1 MAFDSGWKWD
11 ETFEAA
17 EDLSSSQFFVVT
29 QTASAETCELA
40 DSQGELALGIV
51 QNNPESGQDA
61 TVRKLG
67 YSKAIAGSTA
77 SGVVAA
83 GALVTAAADGRVEV
97 AASGDYVLGRAVT
110 ASAAENQVFTVD
122 VFPQLVPL
130 A

>member
-17 EDLSSSQFFVVT
+17 EDLSSSQHLAVV
-29 QTASAETCELA
+29 QTGEKVELA
-40 DSQGELALGIV
+40 DGQGELCVGIV
-51 QNNPESGQDA
+51 QNNPESGKDA

-67 YSKAIAGSTA
+67 YSKAVSADTN
-77 SGVVAA
+77 SGVIAA
-83 GALVTAAADGRVEV
+83 GALVTAADDGRVEV

-110 ASAAENQVFTVD
+110 AAAAENQVITID